1 MCVCTPLGICIWLF
15 IFLSQGLACFCIPGY
30 SQMGLYLCF
39 PTWVCI
45 CLWVFACVCSWSVCE
60 WVDLSMPP
68 CTSPSGFLYEDVV
81 TCVCTPLEIC
91 NCNETSDISQMPG
104 KPKVK
109 SDAGEWLGRLSTQI
123 PSGLTTIFFQG
134 EICSNFQAHI
144 DLQGSL
150 SARFY
155 FYFFSFFGHPCG
167 TWKHPGQG

>member
-1 MCVCTPLGICIWLF
+1 
-15 IFLSQGLACFCIPGY
+15 
-30 SQMGLYLCF
+30 
-39 PTWVCI
+39 
-45 CLWVFACVCSWSVCE
+45 
-60 WVDLSMPP
+60 MPP

-144 DLQGSL
+144 DLQGPL
-150 SARFY
+150 SASFY

-167 TWKHPGQG
+167 T